1 VKYKSIGLDWI
12 RIEKKIGSYSTQ
24 TKLSFPPILKSIGLG
39 IITGAADNDPSSITA
54 YSQSG
59 AKFGFGLLWLVNISI
74 SVHYS
79 NGQHLR
85 KNWHSNRKWL
95 NINYIKKIFKKS
107 CIEICYLFNDLKGT
121 HHAKVLMEHY
131 MTVID
136 RFSHK
141 IFKWNPNNYFTVT
154 WNQHSI
160 L

>member
-1 VKYKSIGLDWI
+1 MDKD
-12 RIEKKIGSYSTQ
+12 RKKIGSYSTQ
-24 TKLSFPPILKSIGLG
+24 TKLFFPPIQKSIGLG
-39 IITGAADNDPSSITA
+39 IITGAADNDPSSITT

-59 AKFGFGLLWLVNISI
+59 AKFGFGLLWLVIFLYPFITVMVNICARIGIVTGNGLTSI
-74 SVHYS
+74 IS
-79 NGQHLR
+79 
-85 KNWHSNRKWL
+85 
-95 NINYIKKIFKKS
+95 KIFKKS

-131 MTVID
+131 VTVID

>member
-1 VKYKSIGLDWI
+1 M
-12 RIEKKIGSYSTQ
+12 
-24 TKLSFPPILKSIGLG
+24 SFTPIQKSIGLG
-39 IITGAADNDPSSITA
+39 IITGAADNDPSSITT

-59 AKFGFGLLWLVNISI
+59 AKFGFGLLWLVIFLYPFITVMVNICARIGIVTGNGLTSI
-74 SVHYS
+74 IS
-79 NGQHLR
+79 
-85 KNWHSNRKWL
+85 
-95 NINYIKKIFKKS
+95 KKLFKKS

-131 MTVID
+131 VTVID